1 MLIKAR
7 FDARMPDRH
16 YPRQTKG
23 TTMHATAKAF
33 SNTVRSTPPGFD
45 ILETVALFCGVGL
58 LIVLVLVLFGSSAL
72 PTEPQALNVM
82 NWI

>member
-1 MLIKAR
+1 
-7 FDARMPDRH
+7 
-16 YPRQTKG
+16 
-23 TTMHATAKAF
+23 MHATAKAF
-33 SNTVRSTPPGFD
+33 SNTIPSIPPDFD

-58 LIVLVLVLFGSSAL
+58 LTVLVLVLLGSSFL